1 MLPEGVLRE
10 CRLFLKVVFL
20 LQVDE
25 EFGLIL
31 LRGVLQA
38 ALVHVHS
45 ALFHQ
50 KLDDFKPLAHN
61 GEVDGC
67 SPLLLFVSTSVIDIG
82 TAFNKELH
90 QGEMAFL
97 GSQNQQRLVVK
108 VLTIE
113 YIKLLFLR
121 ELVEFY
127 NEKKKKTNK
136 SFLPFLSSPL

>member
-1 MLPEGVLRE
+1 
-10 CRLFLKVVFL
+10 
-20 LQVDE
+20 
-25 EFGLIL
+25 
-31 LRGVLQA
+31 
-38 ALVHVHS
+38 
-45 ALFHQ
+45 
-50 KLDDFKPLAHN
+50 
-61 GEVDGC
+61 
-67 SPLLLFVSTSVIDIG
+67 
-82 TAFNKELH
+82 
-90 QGEMAFL
+90 MAFL